1 MQWLGRKKWWL
12 VLIASLAF
20 NGGVGTTHGLR
31 AYRQHCER
39 QRHDDRGPEGWRGS
53 CGRLTERLGL
63 TPEQAEQFE
72 SAWQTFKTEART
84 VRSELREADD
94 ALADLIAAP
103 EPDAEAIEAALVRI
117 AELREQMQRDVVDHF
132 LALKQLLD
140 AEQQESFNKMIR
152 HRLRSYDGHGRG
164 FGGKPGHK
172 GWSKG
177 DPNDPDRERR
187 RGGHHHQKQRGTA
200 PQDKQ
205 S

>member
-1 MQWLGRKKWWL
+1 MQWLGHKTWWL

-20 NGGVGTTHGLR
+20 NGGVGATHGLR

-39 QRHDDRGPEGWRGS
+39 GQHDERGPAGWRGS

-72 SAWQTFKTEART
+72 SAWQAFKTEART
-84 VRSELREADD
+84 LRSQLHDADD
-94 ALADLIAAP
+94 TLADLIAAP
-103 EPDAEAIEAALVRI
+103 NPDEQAIDASLVEI
-117 AELREQMQRDVVDHF
+117 AGLREQMQRGVVDHF

-140 AEQQESFNKMIR
+140 AEQQENFNKMIR
-152 HRLRSYDGHGRG
+152 HRLRSYDRHSRD
-164 FGGKPGHK
+164 FGGQPGHK

-187 RGGHHHQKQRGTA
+187 RRGRHHRKPSGTT
-200 PQDKQ
+200 PQDDE